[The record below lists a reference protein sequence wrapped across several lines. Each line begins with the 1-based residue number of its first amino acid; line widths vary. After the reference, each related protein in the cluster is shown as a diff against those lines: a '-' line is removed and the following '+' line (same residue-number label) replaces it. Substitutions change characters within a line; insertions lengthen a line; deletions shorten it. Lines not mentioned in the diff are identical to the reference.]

1 MAAKATKA
9 KKTTAAS
16 TKAAS
21 SVKAK
26 TPSEEKPV
34 SAGKNLPKELFGGE
48 INKALIAQYVRVYL
62 ANQREGSARTKT
74 RGMVEGSTRKIYRQ
88 KGTGRARHGSI
99 RAPIFVGGGIVFG
112 PVARDYHLT
121 MSKDMKRKALL
132 SAFAARANDTVVMDG
147 IEDAEKTKVV
157 AGALKSSVGMGNV
170 LLIVPKAAEK
180 LVRASRNIKGVDV
193 VRATDVNPYEI
204 LTHKT
209 IVFTKSAL
217 EESKVHFTN

>member
-1 MAAKATKA
+1 MATKVTKA

-26 TPSEEKPV
+26 TQSEEKPV
-34 SAGKNLPKELFGGE
+34 SAGKNLPKELFGGKV
-48 INKALIAQYVRVYL
+48 NKAILAQYVRVFL

-132 SAFAARANDTVVMDG
+132 SAFAARVADTVVVDG
-147 IEDAEKTKVV
+147 IEDAEKTKAV

-170 LLIVPKAAEK
+170 LFIVPKAAEK

-193 VRATDVNPYEI
+193 VRATDVNPYEV

>member
-1 MAAKATKA
+1 MATKATKA

-26 TPSEEKPV
+26 TQSEEKPV
-34 SAGKNLPKELFGGE
+34 SAGKNLPKELFGGKV
-48 INKALIAQYVRVYL
+48 NKAILAQYVRVFL

-74 RGMVEGSTRKIYRQ
+74 RGQVEGSTRKIYRQ

-132 SAFAARANDTVVMDG
+132 SAFAARVADTVVVDG

-170 LLIVPKAAEK
+170 LFIVPKAAEK

-193 VRATDVNPYEI
+193 VRATDVNPYEV